1 MMSITEVLN
10 FVAIDIE
17 TTGLDERKDEIIELA
32 AIRYVKGKETERF
45 QSFVRPHYS
54 LPKFVQQLTNI
65 TSDMLKD
72 APYIKEILPR
82 FREFVGS
89 DAIVG
94 HNVQFDIGFINYNIE
109 LMGQFPMSNAL
120 IDTLEISRIYLPFVT
135 NHKLGTLVNHYNIPL
150 EDAHRADADA
160 KATAELFVTMMEYI
174 TQNFSMISNG
184 RLNGFGVI
192 SQSIDSLFF
201 RTVLEYQKG
210 TALTFAAPKKIK
222 SPFFNIIENSMPSAP
237 DMSINDV
244 FSSDG
249 LFSQKFPNFEYREG
263 QLQMAEEVYDA
274 LSRSRHLAIEA
285 GTGIGKS
292 FAYLVP
298 ALNFSNRG
306 KSRVVVSTNTK
317 NLQEQLFYKDLP
329 QLREMLPLPFKA
341 VLIKG
346 RENYICER
354 RWQELLGQKE
364 LSRWDAQA
372 LLYLFVWKSQTQT
385 GDISENSSFD
395 RNRFSVTWR
404 KICSDRYLCSNRK
417 CPHYRECY
425 VMRLRKESENA
436 SIIVANHALLLADMR
451 MENSTLGEYDYL
463 VIDEA
468 HNLMS
473 AASTHLGSTISYID
487 IAVLFNQLA
496 GSTKRS
502 KGTLLGN
509 FESSIKSSVLSDE
522 KKGQCVSQIERI
534 AELTQKC
541 RTPAMDFFN
550 HAALKCSAADSYNK
564 LRIKSLGEAEQL
576 FQQIQTFNMDFK
588 ELLKAVK
595 ALENILS
602 TLEPKQVKD
611 FDQLQESISSIYM
624 RLSEIEGILLSIVN
638 ADFDNFALW
647 IENGIRSD
655 KNVPPSY
662 LNYAPI
668 EVNTFLN
675 DLLYKKVPSIIFTS
689 ATLALRGKFRYFM
702 DQSGLSLVEEGGVVT
717 RIVDSPFDYDT
728 QSKLLV
734 TSFLP
739 EPKDKYFQSQ
749 ALSCLKSVLNT
760 ADVGTM
766 VLFTAY
772 RDLDAAYN
780 ELSDD
785 FFHAQRPLFAQ
796 GKGGSRTSI
805 LEEFKK
811 AKNAAL
817 LGTSSFW
824 EGVDVQGESLSLLIL
839 YKIPFQVPSEP
850 LVEAYLD
857 KLEREKKDSFMHYM
871 LPNALLRLRQ
881 GFGRLIRSK
890 SDRGIVLI
898 MDSRVSRKKY
908 GQYFMEILPGKHV
921 QLKDELEMQN
931 EISRFFSKI

>member
-1 MMSITEVLN
+1 MSVSKVMN
-10 FVAIDIE
+10 FVAVDIE
-17 TTGLDERKDEIIELA
+17 TTGLLEKKDEIIELA
-32 AIRYVKGKETERF
+32 AIRYVNGVEAERF
-45 QSFVRPHYS
+45 QSFVRPRNS

-65 TSDMLKD
+65 TTEMLKD
-72 APYIKEILPR
+72 APFINEILPR
-82 FREFVGS
+82 FREFIGS

-94 HNVQFDIGFINYNIE
+94 HNVNFDMGFINYNIE
-109 LMGQFPMSNAL
+109 LLGKFPMPNAL
-120 IDTLEISRIYLPFVT
+120 IDTLEIARIYLPFLS
-135 NHKLGTLVNHYNIPL
+135 NHKLTTMVSHFGISL

-160 KATAELFVTMMEYI
+160 KATAELFVALMKYVTEH
-174 TQNFSMISNG
+174 FSMITNG

-192 SQSIDSLFF
+192 SQAMDALFF
-201 RTVLEYQKG
+201 RTVLEYQKD
-210 TALTFAAPKKIK
+210 TALSISAPKAIR
-222 SPFFNIIENSMPSAP
+222 SPYFNIIENSVPGASGLA
-237 DMSINDV
+237 IRDV
-244 FSSDG
+244 FSEDG
-249 LFSQKFPNFEYREG
+249 LFSSKFENFEYREG
-263 QLQMAEEVYDA
+263 QLQMAEEVFSA
-274 LSRSRHLAIEA
+274 FQASRHLVIEA

-298 ALNFSNRG
+298 ALNFANRD
-306 KSRVVVSTNTK
+306 KSRVVISTNTK

-329 QLREMLPLPFKA
+329 QLRDILPLPFKA
-341 VLIKG
+341 VLVKG
-346 RENYICER
+346 RENYVCER
-354 RWQELLGQKE
+354 RWHELLGQKE
-364 LSRWDAQA
+364 INRWDAQA

-385 GDISENSSFD
+385 GDISENSSFN
-395 RNRFSVTWR
+395 RNRFNVTWR
-404 KICSDRYLCSNRK
+404 KICSDRYLCSGRK
-417 CPHYRECY
+417 CQYYRDCY

-436 SIIVANHALLLADMR
+436 SVIVANHALLLADMK

-468 HNLMS
+468 HNLMA
-473 AASTHLGSTISYID
+473 AASSHLGFSISYID
-487 IAVLFNQLA
+487 IVVLFNQLA
-496 GSTKRS
+496 GSSKRS
-502 KGTLLGN
+502 KGVFLN
-509 FESSIKSSVLSDE
+509 AFESSIKNSVISED
-522 KKGQCVSQIERI
+522 KKGQCLAQAERI

-541 RTPAMDFFN
+541 RAPALDLFN
-550 HAALKCSAADSYNK
+550 HASLKCSAADSYNK
-564 LRIKSLGEAEQL
+564 LRIKNRAEAEEL
-576 FQQIQTFNMDFK
+576 FKQIEAFNMLFK
-588 ELLKAVK
+588 ELIKAVF
-595 ALENILS
+595 ALSNILS
-602 TLEPKQVKD
+602 TLEPKQVRD
-611 FDQLQESISSIYM
+611 YDQHSEGLNSIYK
-624 RLSEIEGILLSIVN
+624 RLSELEEILISIVN
-638 ADFDNFALW
+638 ADFDDYALW
-647 IENGIRSD
+647 IENSIRAD
-655 KNVPPSY
+655 KNVPPAY
-662 LNYAPI
+662 LNYAPV

-675 DLLYKKVPSIIFTS
+675 NLLFKKVPSIVFTS

-702 DQSGLSLVEEGGVVT
+702 DQSGLSLVDEGGVVT
-717 RIVDSPFDYDT
+717 RIVDSPFDYDE
-728 QSKLLV
+728 QSRLLI

-739 EPKDKYFQSQ
+739 EPKDKYFQNQ

-772 RDLDAAYN
+772 RDLDAAYE

-785 FFHAQRPLFAQ
+785 FFHARRLLFAQ
-796 GKGGSRTSI
+796 GKGGSRSSI

-857 KLEREKKDSFMHYM
+857 KLQRENKDSFMHYM

-908 GQYFMEILPGKHV
+908 GQFFMEILPGKHV
-921 QLKDELEMQN
+921 QLRDELEMQN
-931 EISRFFSKI
+931 EITRFFSKV